1 MVPHECLNQP
11 VEISPISKVKSQG
24 YNKTLSFHYGNG
36 EEDKEESAKEPQ
48 KEMYHAKNLITER
61 NRRNRIKKGL
71 FILRSL
77 VPNITKMDRAAIL
90 DDAIEYIKELQR
102 QKIELQEK
110 VDVLDVEDCKKNTL
124 QMSVQGDKE
133 QPLSELNQSS
143 SYSIRKT
150 EMELQVEVNHVG
162 ETSLM
167 IKLCCEMKRGNSPGY
182 SLDKT
187 QRVFDTANKLMI
199 DKAVKKFGKMVA

>member
-1 MVPHECLNQP
+1 
-11 VEISPISKVKSQG
+11 
-24 YNKTLSFHYGNG
+24 
-36 EEDKEESAKEPQ
+36 
-48 KEMYHAKNLITER
+48 
-61 NRRNRIKKGL
+61 
-71 FILRSL
+71 
-77 VPNITKMDRAAIL
+77 MDRAAIL

-150 EMELQVEVNHVG
+150 EMEVHKICII
-162 ETSLM
+162 T
-167 IKLCCEMKRGNSPGY
+167 
-182 SLDKT
+182 
-187 QRVFDTANKLMI
+187 
-199 DKAVKKFGKMVA
+199 